1 MGDKLHQNYRRKF
14 IPGMNDIFDLCYNNK
29 ALGVY
34 LSGAGPSIIGILNGN
49 SARFSEKVV
58 PVLNKKMKNWHLNIL
73 SADNEGAVI
82 IGGF

>member
-1 MGDKLHQNYRRKF
+1 MGE
-14 IPGMNDIFDLCYNNK
+14 IFDLCYNNK

-49 SARFSEKVV
+49 RDLFSEKVGS
-58 PVLNKKMKNWHLNIL
+58 VLSKKMKNWHLRIL

-82 IGGF
+82 LGGY